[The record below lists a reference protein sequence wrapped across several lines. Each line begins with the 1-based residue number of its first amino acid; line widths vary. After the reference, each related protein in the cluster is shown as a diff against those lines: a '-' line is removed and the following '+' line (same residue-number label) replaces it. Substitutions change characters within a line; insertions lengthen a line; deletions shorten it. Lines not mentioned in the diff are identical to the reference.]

1 MGASENFPAGT
12 SNILPS
18 RCPVIPQLW
27 QSPEGGIIPRHRQH
41 RIRHRLKAGTADY
54 NAGYVDAAEGETS
67 WFVGVL
73 VF

>member
-1 MGASENFPAGT
+1 M
-12 SNILPS
+12 
-18 RCPVIPQLW
+18 IPQLW
-27 QSPEGGIIPRHRQH
+27 QSPEGGIIPKHRQH

-54 NAGYVDAAEGETS
+54 NAGYVDATDGETS